1 MNIYR
6 IDLYPHAVNKI
17 ALFDENHNHDTV
29 SRIIQGT
36 WSTSI
41 QCGRVL
47 DFSYMENE
55 VTSNIH
61 SQSVSIHLFK
71 GRILQYLHSYSIKG

>member
-1 MNIYR
+1 MLMIMTYLYYR
-6 IDLYPHAVNKI
+6 DDLLYSVFK
-17 ALFDENHNHDTV
+17 
-29 SRIIQGT
+29 GT
-36 WSTSI
+36 WSTST

-61 SQSVSIHLFK
+61 SQSVSIHRLK
-71 GRILQYLHSYSIKG
+71 VESYSISIHIIKRDDKE